1 MSDGGTAAKEGG
13 RARRPSARRKRTAG
27 DTAER
32 ILKAARDEFAAH
44 GLAGARVDL
53 VARRAR
59 VNKRMIYHYFGSKEA
74 LYRAVLS
81 ATYAAI
87 RDGER
92 ALELDADAP
101 EEAMR
106 RLVRFTF
113 RHFIENPWFIR
124 LLNAENVVR
133 ARYLKQLPDIKER
146 HAPLVDR
153 LRVLLDCGAERGV
166 FRNDVDPVQLYIT
179 IASVGY
185 FYLSNIHT
193 LSTIFGTDLAS
204 PEPLEVR
211 EDHAVEVVLGYLK
224 HRSGGNSQHAPAA
237 AATAADAT
245 APSGSAE

>member
-1 MSDGGTAAKEGG
+1 MTDEGTAANEGG
-13 RARRPSARRKRTAG
+13 AARRPAVRRKRTAG
-27 DTAER
+27 DTADR

-81 ATYAAI
+81 ATYGEI

-113 RHFIENPWFIR
+113 RHFVENPWFIR

-153 LRVLLDCGAERGV
+153 LSVLLDCGAERRV
-166 FRNDVDPVQLYIT
+166 FRRDVDPVQLYIT

-193 LSTIFGTDLAS
+193 LSTIFGTDLAG

-224 HRSGGNSQHAPAA
+224 HQPAGNGRDILASSSGG
-237 AATAADAT
+237 
-245 APSGSAE
+245 AE